1 MLLYDH
7 TVFFTGWQ
15 EISEAA
21 ITKKILISN
30 NGVGDLP
37 VSKILNKKLFILN
50 YSWRFKNATSV
61 DNLLQCS

>member
-1 MLLYDH
+1 MLLYHH

-37 VSKILNKKLFILN
+37 VSKILNKKLFIL
-50 YSWRFKNATSV
+50 SEMKFT
-61 DNLLQCS
+61 